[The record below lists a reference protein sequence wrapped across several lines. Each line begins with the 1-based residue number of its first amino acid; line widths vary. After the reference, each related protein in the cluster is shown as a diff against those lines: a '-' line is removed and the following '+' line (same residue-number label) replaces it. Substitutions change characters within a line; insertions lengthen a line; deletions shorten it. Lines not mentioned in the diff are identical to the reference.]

1 MLKTLRFSVVSLTL
15 WKVVIRISSVVS
27 GGQFRV
33 ELVSH
38 SATRSD
44 FNIVPRDSGDPLLF
58 DGDIR
63 AGNRPVV
70 SFIVA
75 MV

>member
-1 MLKTLRFSVVSLTL
+1 MKQQLVV
-15 WKVVIRISSVVS
+15 
-27 GGQFRV
+27 
-33 ELVSH
+33 H

-44 FNIVPRDSGDPLLF
+44 CNIALGDSGDPLLF

-63 AGNRPVV
+63 AGNRPVM